1 MRKCIKCG
9 KDATV
14 KIGGNDPDLNGVP
27 SCEYC
32 KKNVQLAMIMWLGD
46 SKKEK
51 KDFEWYLKRFK

>member
-27 SCEYC
+27 ACEDC
-32 KKNVQLAMIMWLGD
+32 KKRVHLAFFMQLNDTKG
-46 SKKEK
+46 E
-51 KDFEWYLKRFK
+51 